1 MDRINKQR
9 IIAFWQLNE
18 HEWSKINNHLKIW
31 YLNLRPM
38 GLLFLFWKVDLVHGN
53 RIFLIPSSRI
63 ETCSFTSRDASTSL
77 TSLAISRVRTKGIMI
92 STFFRPISP
101 RTIFTA
107 WCSDQRTFGGSTWG
121 LAMESDGTWW
131 NCILGVGTWDCPQEL
146 DGKTWENMEKQQTL
160 QESSR
165 PFRRFEETIS
175 FRISRWPS
183 NKTWPFLKLKMEPS
197 WRTKSKITAETV
209 ALSDPFSICQWWH
222 K

>member
-1 MDRINKQR
+1 MNVNDPKS
-9 IIAFWQLNE
+9 IITWR
-18 HEWSKINNHLKIW
+18 IW

-38 GLLFLFWKVDLVHGN
+38 GLWFLFWKVDLVHGN

-121 LAMESDGTWW
+121 LAMESDEHDGTIFWGW
-131 NCILGVGTWDCPQEL
+131 AHETTHKNLMGKH
-146 DGKTWENMEKQQTL
+146 GKTWKNNKPFKAFQALRSSHFFSDFPSFQIPSMTIQQNL
-160 QESSR
+160 
-165 PFRRFEETIS
+165 
-175 FRISRWPS
+175 
-183 NKTWPFLKLKMEPS
+183 
-197 WRTKSKITAETV
+197 
-209 ALSDPFSICQWWH
+209 ALSEIKVGTIFTTERGYEN
-222 K
+222 